1 MPLSRVVLAVCA
13 CLMLLAPSG
22 AVSSEVPAPKRC
34 ALTRPSLPISEVQP
48 VPGTHFGYVSD
59 AGQMTSGFYCV
70 DYVVI
75 NYHEHNPLRFEWKG
89 TPLHADPGAAL
100 ATGGR
105 SKDSF
110 VYAVSYYAD
119 PARGPDDRELKY
131 GRDLQHSF
139 NAAAYAPPGSEK
151 SVRTE
156 NHLGAHHF
164 QVEATGETV
173 DFDIVMQTAVMQTAF
188 VSTLK
193 DYRTA
198 LRVSRVRGDVRLRW
212 FPRMDAVFL
221 KAAGA
226 SDVKT
231 PYRLRPGKREFE
243 PLIIPPDKNLRV
255 VPLVAQVW
263 IGDTP
268 VLEAAFPTIVVAE
281 R

>member
-1 MPLSRVVLAVCA
+1 MPLSRVVFAVCT
-13 CLMLLAPSG
+13 CLVLLATSG

-48 VPGTHFGYVSD
+48 VPGAHFGYVSD

-75 NYHEHNPLRFEWKG
+75 NYHERNPLRFDWKG

-100 ATGGR
+100 APGGH

-110 VYAVSYYAD
+110 VYALSYNAD
-119 PARGPDDRELKY
+119 PARGPDERELMY

-164 QVEATGETV
+164 RVEATGETV

-188 VSTLK
+188 VSTFK

-198 LRVSRVRGDVRLRW
+198 LHVNKVRGDVRLRW
-212 FPRMDAVFL
+212 FPRKDAAFL
-221 KAAGA
+221 KAVGA
-226 SDVKT
+226 SDLKA
-231 PYRLRPGKREFE
+231 PYRLRAGKKEFE
-243 PLIIPPDKNLRV
+243 PLIIPPNKNLRV
-255 VPLVAQVW
+255 VSLVAQVW

-268 VLEAAFPTIVVAE
+268 VLDATFPTIVVANQ
-281 R
+281 

>member
-13 CLMLLAPSG
+13 CLVLLAASG

-34 ALTRPSLPISEVQP
+34 ELTRPSLPISEVEP
-48 VPGTHFGYVSD
+48 VPGAHFGYVSD

-70 DYVVI
+70 DYLVI
-75 NYHEHNPLRFEWKG
+75 NYHERNSLRFEWKG

-100 ATGGR
+100 APGGH

-119 PARGPDDRELKY
+119 PAHGPDDRELKY

-156 NHLGAHHF
+156 NHLGAHRF
-164 QVEATGETV
+164 RVEATGETV
-173 DFDIVMQTAVMQTAF
+173 DFDIVMQTAVDLTF
-188 VSTLK
+188 K
-193 DYRTA
+193 DYGTA
-198 LRVSRVRGDVRLRW
+198 LHVKKVRGDVRLRW
-212 FPRMDAVFL
+212 FPRTDVAFVM
-221 KAAGA
+221 AAGA
-226 SDVKT
+226 SDLKT
-231 PYRLRPGKREFE
+231 AYRLTPGTKKFE
-243 PLIIPPDKNLRV
+243 PLTILPNRDWRI

-263 IGDTP
+263 IRDTP
-268 VLEAAFPTIVVAE
+268 VLDALFPTIVVAE